1 MALLILFEF
10 GEGRLQQHGCPNHH
24 FQAIVLV
31 LSLSLLVYWCYPHF
45 DSGLQQP
52 KTAHLKLPETRQST
66 TRSSGISSDPSMPE
80 DIFDEFDKDFTG
92 SGRPERGMDI
102 WINRIST
109 DESSCLL
116 SYVHGYPIII
126 YYDLLYDSICRGWT
140 LHVHTQTP
148 KMDCFFFTPNM
159 WETARATFF
168 ITWRFPK
175 VGYPQI
181 IHFRLGFSI

>member
-45 DSGLQQP
+45 DWLQQP

-92 SGRPERGMDI
+92 KWPAGKGDGHLDQQDI
-102 WINRIST
+102 
-109 DESSCLL
+109 
-116 SYVHGYPIII
+116 H
-126 YYDLLYDSICRGWT
+126 
-140 LHVHTQTP
+140 
-148 KMDCFFFTPNM
+148 
-159 WETARATFF
+159 
-168 ITWRFPK
+168 
-175 VGYPQI
+175 
-181 IHFRLGFSI
+181 